1 MATLIPVC
9 HFVSGRRHAARGSI
23 ASRSATGNVI
33 EALPLSRRLVPDFL
47 RVRRSANR
55 SGNPIVAEKRPNCYA
70 INYPELQAWIEIAH
84 RPLIEI
90 NDAAR
95 G

>member
-1 MATLIPVC
+1 MATRIAPA
-9 HFVSGRRHAARGSI
+9 GAMTPGSYRLKI
-23 ASRSATGNVI
+23 TGGDVI
-33 EALPLSRRLVPDFL
+33 EALPLSRRLAPDFF

-55 SGNPIVAEKRPNCYA
+55 SGNPIVAEKRPDDYI
-70 INYPELQAWIEIAH
+70 INYPELQARIEIAH

-95 G
+95 C